1 MIRHLYKVSRRTDR
15 TQTKMKA
22 LRLLALAA
30 ISLTAALLMV
40 AETPHAQTPI
50 AQTAHPQTPQKPA
63 ETSPIAA
70 LLARAHAQE
79 QNGRDDLAAQT
90 WRQVLLVDPRNRD
103 ALVGMARSAKLAGKD
118 AEANDYINRLRQVDP
133 TNSEILKIQAT
144 ATLKVQ
150 AGQLQQAAKLAQSGH
165 PEEALRIYRNVW
177 GNRPPDGDW
186 ALAYYDTEASTE
198 AGRGDA
204 VEGLRALALKYPAD
218 QRYNVTLG
226 RILTYSPRTRAEGK
240 RLLEQFP
247 QDPAAQSAVRQAN
260 LWDAQNPSDAPA
272 IRAYLQQ
279 HPDEQI
285 AESLAESQTRQAKA
299 QQGDQGIARGP
310 AERAAFAALAANHV
324 DQAQDDFLALLAE
337 TPGNPRAAAGLGFL
351 RMKQSNFPAAITLL
365 EQAQQNGLHRADVED
380 ALKTSRFWAT
390 VQRGTDALNA
400 NHLDEAVAAYKSALL
415 LRPTSVD
422 ALDGLS
428 GAYMKA
434 AQPAQAIAVYRQM
447 LKLQPNSAEAWRGLF
462 TAQVQAGQ
470 PTDALDTA
478 RRLPAA
484 VKAAL
489 QTNPDYL
496 RSLAA
501 AYTAAGQTAAAQAT
515 LQQALALPFPND
527 GHGLKTATRL
537 LYAGLLSDDKRYAQA
552 AGLYRDILYDD
563 PESIPAWQGLIAMQ
577 HQAGHDPE
585 AIATVERMSP
595 ATYDDALNDSGFL
608 SLLAA
613 IYQQQNRFDLAQQL
627 LQRSARGFAAKNQP
641 VPIPLQLQLASIYLQ
656 QNHPDEAYAI
666 FRSVLIGHPE
676 RSEAWKGLLAVLHQT
691 HRDRDALAELRQI
704 PVDTRRTLDRDVEYQ
719 QTVASIY
726 ATTGNSAAALQ
737 LIAQIQAHYR
747 ALHGVA
753 PPDVDIQNA
762 WLLYNTHDDR
772 DLYRALM
779 ALGGR
784 DDLSDDQRRIVQTIW
799 GTWSVRRAGEATDAG
814 NARRSLQILS
824 AASQA
829 FPANHDVS
837 KALAGGYLKAGDPKR
852 AMDIFNSLDLT
863 NASVADY
870 TNMVGAALAAP
881 NLRQAEIWLREA
893 LDKFVNDPQVLAL
906 AARFEQVRG
915 DHRLA
920 AGYWKAS
927 LAAMP
932 AIDPTN
938 RLAHTLDRADAGP
951 VRRTSDAN
959 LSGLL
964 DPDNDVSARAV
975 RPPLPSYAD
984 TYSGTQ
990 GSRVA
995 TVSAAPAL
1003 YGPDPYLL
1011 GTAPVQTDSPAGAS
1025 PSSDH
1030 SNSSGEHLGDYLPAS
1045 ELQQPPLYKSTPES
1059 NVPAEADAFAPPD
1072 LLAPSRAAKSTI
1084 ASRPTAPAQEQT
1096 TGPNPGVEPNA
1107 ELTIEPNAAIH
1118 YLPNSSSIEPATTA
1132 PPSEALYLLPQTTQS
1147 PGGILPQLREPAIQT
1162 YPAPQQ
1168 QTPQTEPAL
1177 IPGITDPQLMQQSL
1191 PPLRGPWSLQPVVR
1205 ETDPRTETENQLA
1218 TIEAGYS
1225 PWNGGTG
1232 YVTHRTGT
1240 PGFDQLTLLEAPFE
1254 ASTTVAGSTRITA
1267 IVIPSV
1273 LDSGTSAGTSTD
1285 QLGTLAVTATPA
1297 QQNSAGVGGEVQVST
1312 SNMGLS
1318 AGTTP
1323 RGFLVPNYIGRLSWH
1338 PTSGPLS
1345 IVFAREAIKDSQLS
1359 YAGLRDPGSVTSTY
1373 SGNIW
1378 GGVVSNAAN
1387 AQYSRGD
1394 ESSGYYAG
1402 LGGQYI
1408 TGLNV
1413 ETNNR
1418 IDGVAGAY
1426 WKIISVP
1433 GSGELTVGANFFGM
1447 HYAHN
1452 LRFFTY
1458 GQGGYFSPSVYFLA
1472 NVPFTIKGQYGDH
1485 IHYLVAGALG
1495 LQAFQEDSSLYFPTH
1510 VYSSNP
1516 VTTTP
1521 ILPTISANIPEAIGA
1536 LRPIIPPAPV
1546 VPIVPVFS
1554 NPSYPSQSVVGG
1566 NYDLHA
1572 EISDH
1577 IIDRWYIGGFISL
1590 NNTRDYASQTVGFFI
1605 RYMMRPQDV
1614 TSDSTQESPSG
1625 IFPYQGFRP
1634 LLVP

>member
-1 MIRHLYKVSRRTDR
+1 MNLHLTKAAGRKARSHS
-15 TQTKMKA
+15 KMKA

-40 AETPHAQTPI
+40 AQA
-50 AQTAHPQTPQKPA
+50 PQKPA
-63 ETSPIAA
+63 ESSPIAA

-79 QNGRDDLAAQT
+79 QTGRDDLAAQT

-103 ALVGMARSAKLAGKD
+103 ALAGMARAAKLAGKD

-150 AGQLQQAAKLAQSGH
+150 AGQLQQAAQLAQTGH
-165 PEEALRIYRNVW
+165 PDDALRIYRSVW
-177 GNRPPDGDW
+177 GNHPPDGDW

-198 AGRGDA
+198 AARADA
-204 VEGLRALALKYPAD
+204 VAGLRALALKYPAD

-226 RILTYSPRTRAEGK
+226 RILTYAPRTRADGL
-240 RLLEQFP
+240 RLLGQFP
-247 QDPAAQSAVRQAN
+247 QDPAAQSAMRQAH
-260 LWDAQNPSDAPA
+260 LWDAQNPSAA
-272 IRAYLQQ
+272 AGIRAYLQQ

-285 AESLAESQTRQAKA
+285 AQSLAESETRQAKT

-324 DQAQDDFLALLAE
+324 DEAQESFLALLTE
-337 TPGNPRAAAGLGFL
+337 MPDNPRAAAGLGFL
-351 RMKQSNFPAAITLL
+351 RMRQSNFPAAITLL
-365 EQAQQNGLHRADVED
+365 ERAQQNGLHRADVDD
-380 ALKTSRFWAT
+380 ALKTARFWAT
-390 VQRGTDALNA
+390 VQRGTDALNGS
-400 NHLDEAVAAYKSALL
+400 HTDEAVASYKSALL
-415 LRPTSVD
+415 LRPNSVE

-434 AQPAQAIAVYRQM
+434 GQPVQAIVVYRQM
-447 LKLQPNSAEAWRGLF
+447 LKLQPNSTEAWRGLF
-462 TAQVQAGQ
+462 TAQIQSSQ
-470 PTDALDTA
+470 PTEALETA
-478 RRLPAA
+478 RRFPAP

-489 QTNPDYL
+489 QSNPDYL

-515 LQQALALPFPND
+515 LQQALALPFPDN
-527 GHGLKTATRL
+527 GHGLKTETRL
-537 LYAGLLSDDKRYAQA
+537 QYAGLLSDGKRYAQA
-552 AGLYRDILYDD
+552 AALYRDILYDD

-595 ATYDDALNDSGFL
+595 ATYDDALEDSGFL
-608 SLLAA
+608 SLLAS
-613 IYQQQNRFDLAQQL
+613 IYQQENRFDLAQQL
-627 LQRSARGFAAKNQP
+627 LQRSARSFAAQNQP
-641 VPIPLQLQLASIYLQ
+641 VPIPLQLQLASISLQ

-666 FRSVLIGHPE
+666 FRNVLTGHPE
-676 RSEAWKGLLAVLHQT
+676 RTEAWKGLLTVLHQT

-704 PVDTRRTLDRDVEYQ
+704 PVDTRRSLDRDVEYQ

-726 ATTGNSAAALQ
+726 ATTGNSAAAIQ

-747 ALHGVA
+747 AVHGVA

-784 DDLSDDQRRIVQTIW
+784 DDLSDDQRRTVQTVW
-799 GTWSVRRAGEATDAG
+799 GTWSVRRAGEATDG
-814 NARRSLQILS
+814 GDARRSLQILS

-852 AMDIFNSLDLT
+852 AMGIFNSLDLA

-881 NLRQAEIWLREA
+881 NLRQAETWLREA

-906 AARFEQVRG
+906 AARFEQARG
-915 DHRLA
+915 DHSRA

-932 AIDPTN
+932 AVDPTN

-951 VRRTSDAN
+951 SRRALDGN

-964 DPDNDVSARAV
+964 DPDNDVAARAV

-984 TYSGTQ
+984 TYSTAQ
-990 GSRVA
+990 GSRIA
-995 TVSAAPAL
+995 TTNAAPAL

-1011 GTAPVQTDSPAGAS
+1011 GTAPVQTDAPSAS
-1025 PSSDH
+1025 SRTNDHTNPST
-1030 SNSSGEHLGDYLPAS
+1030 ERLGDYLPTS
-1045 ELQQPPLYKSTPES
+1045 ELRPQQPAPES
-1059 NVPAEADAFAPPD
+1059 GDPADADAFAPPD
-1072 LLAPSRAAKSTI
+1072 LLAPKRGAECTI
-1084 ASRPTAPAQEQT
+1084 ASQRPAPARKQT
-1096 TGPNPGVEPNA
+1096 PASNPTIELKPNTSLEPNQ
-1107 ELTIEPNAAIH
+1107 AIH
-1118 YLPNSSSIEPATTA
+1118 FLPNSSSTEATATA
-1132 PPSEALYLLPQTTQS
+1132 PPSDVLYLLPQTMPEAS
-1147 PGGILPQLREPAIQT
+1147 GILPQLREPALQT
-1162 YPAPQQ
+1162 YAAPQ
-1168 QTPQTEPAL
+1168 PQTAQVAPTQ
-1177 IPGITDPQLMQQSL
+1177 IPGITDPQLTQQSL

-1218 TIEAGYS
+1218 NIDAGYS

-1267 IVIPSV
+1267 VVIPSL
-1273 LDSGTSAGTSTD
+1273 LDSGVSAGTSTD
-1285 QLGTLAVTATPA
+1285 QLGTLAATATPA

-1312 SNMGLS
+1312 SNIGLS

-1345 IVFAREAIKDSQLS
+1345 IVFAREGIKDSQLS
-1359 YAGLRDPGSVTSTY
+1359 YAGLRDPGSVSSTY
-1373 SGNIW
+1373 TGNIW
-1378 GGVVSNAAN
+1378 GGVVSNAGN
-1387 AQYSRGD
+1387 VQYSRGD

-1402 LGGQYI
+1402 IGGQYI

-1433 GSGELTVGANFFGM
+1433 GSGELTIGANFFGM

-1472 NVPFTIKGQYGDH
+1472 NVPFTVKGQYGSN

-1521 ILPTISANIPEAIGA
+1521 ILPTIAPDLPNLTNT
-1536 LRPIIPPAPV
+1536 LRPIAPAPPIT
-1546 VPIVPVFS
+1546 PIVPVFS

-1577 IIDRWYIGGFISL
+1577 IIDRWYVGGFISF

-1605 RYMMRPQDV
+1605 RYMTRPQDV
-1614 TSDSTQESPSG
+1614 TSDATPDAPSG
-1625 IFPYQGFRP
+1625 IFPYQGLRP
-1634 LLVP
+1634 LMVP